1 MDQRAC
7 IQKQQQNHCE
17 HARKNGDKHMKEIN
31 VGQIGLG
38 TVGTGVVKILKKNAG
53 LISQRTGCTIRIARV
68 ADLDNSR
75 ARALNIAPSK
85 FTTDAESV
93 VNDPR
98 IDIVVELIGG
108 LEPARTLVLQAIKN
122 GKHVVTANKA
132 LLSHHGAELYGAASK
147 RGVDIAFEASVAGGI
162 PIIRSIRE
170 GFASDRILN
179 FYGIL
184 NGTANYIL
192 SRMTDEGA
200 AFNDVLRDAQQKGY
214 AEADPTFD
222 IEGIDTLH
230 KLCILIGLGYGINV
244 PAKKIYTEGISQI
257 TAIDVEYA
265 RELGYRIKLLAIC
278 RSSNGMLDARV
289 HPTLVPEHHMLAQV
303 HRTFNAIFLQTAD
316 VGPTMF
322 YGRGAGM
329 LPTGSAVVADI
340 MAVARDASRG
350 ASNRVPLPLGARTA
364 GLRIQPVRDIQSRY
378 YVRFAAEDR
387 PGVLSRIAGVLGRNH
402 ISISSVIQKG
412 RTTHGAVP
420 IFMLTH
426 EARESDMQN
435 AMRQISRLTL
445 VRQNTMLIRIA
456 DDMLSAE

>member
-1 MDQRAC
+1 M
-7 IQKQQQNHCE
+7 KQ
-17 HARKNGDKHMKEIN
+17 IN
-31 VGQIGLG
+31 VGLIGLG
-38 TVGTGVVKILKKNAG
+38 TVGTGVVKILKKNSG
-53 LISQRTGCTIRIARV
+53 LISQRTGCKIKISKV
-68 ADLDNSR
+68 ADLDLRRGKSLR
-75 ARALNIAPSK
+75 LAKGVLTK
-85 FTTDAESV
+85 DAASV
-93 VNDPR
+93 VSDPN
-98 IDIVVELIGG
+98 IDVVVELIGG
-108 LEPARTLVLQAIKN
+108 LEPARTLVLQALKN

-132 LLSHHGAELYGAASK
+132 LLSEHGPELYAAATK
-147 RGVDIAFEASVAGGI
+147 HGVDIAFEASVAGGI

-170 GFASDRILN
+170 GFASDRIVN

-192 SRMTDEGA
+192 SRMTDESA
-200 AFNDVLRDAQQKGY
+200 AFKDVLKDAQQKGY

-257 TAIDVEYA
+257 TALDVEYA

-278 RSSNGMLDARV
+278 RCAGGQLDARV
-289 HPTLVPEHHMLAQV
+289 HPTLVPEQHMLSQV
-303 HRTFNAIFLQTAD
+303 QRTFNAIFLQTAD

-340 MAVARDASRG
+340 MAVARDAGFSG
-350 ASNRVPLPLGARTA
+350 SNRVPLPLNGEQAIN
-364 GLRIQPVRDIQSRY
+364 LRLQPVKEIQSRY
-378 YVRFAAEDR
+378 YLRFSADDR
-387 PGVLSRIAGVLGRNH
+387 PGVLSRIAGILGRNH

-412 RTTHGAVP
+412 RKTHGGTVS
-420 IFMLTH
+420 IFMITH
-426 EARESDMQN
+426 EACESDMQK
-435 AMRQISRLTL
+435 AMRQIKRLAIM
-445 VRQNTMLIRIA
+445 RSDTMLIRIA

>member
-1 MDQRAC
+1 M
-7 IQKQQQNHCE
+7 KQI
-17 HARKNGDKHMKEIN
+17 KIGL
-31 VGQIGLG
+31 IGLG
-38 TVGTGVVKILKKNAG
+38 TVGTGVVKILKKNSS
-53 LISQRTGCTIRIARV
+53 LIAQRTGCTVKISKI
-68 ADLDNSR
+68 ADLDLRRGKN
-75 ARALNIAPSK
+75 LK
-85 FTTDAESV
+85 FAKGVLTKDAESV
-93 VNDPR
+93 VNDPG

-122 GKHVVTANKA
+122 GKHVITANKA
-132 LLSHHGAELYGAASK
+132 LLSEHGAEIYAAASK
-147 RGVDIAFEASVAGGI
+147 KGVDIAFEASVAGGI

-200 AFNDVLRDAQQKGY
+200 DFGDVLKDAQQHGY
-214 AEADPTFD
+214 AESDPTFD
-222 IEGIDTLH
+222 IDGTDTLH

-244 PAKKIYTEGISQI
+244 PAKKIYTEGISKI
-257 TAIDVEYA
+257 TALDVEYA
-265 RELGYRIKLLAIC
+265 RELGFRIKLLAIC
-278 RSSNGMLDARV
+278 RSTGGHLDVRV
-289 HPTLVPEHHMLAQV
+289 HPTLVPEKHMLSQV
-303 HRTFNAIFLQTAD
+303 QRTFNAIFLQTAD

-340 MAVARDASRG
+340 MAVARDATHSG
-350 ASNRVPLPLGARTA
+350 SNRVPLPLSSEHNCTMR
-364 GLRIQPVRDIQSRY
+364 LQPIKEIHSRY
-378 YVRFAAEDR
+378 YLRFSADDQ
-387 PGVLSRIAGVLGRNH
+387 PGVLSRIAGILGRNH

-412 RTTHGAVP
+412 RTTKHGGTVA

-426 EARESDMQN
+426 EALEADMHKAMHQIRRLAIMRSD
-435 AMRQISRLTL
+435 
-445 VRQNTMLIRIA
+445 TMLIRIA

>member
-1 MDQRAC
+1 M
-7 IQKQQQNHCE
+7 KQI
-17 HARKNGDKHMKEIN
+17 K
-31 VGQIGLG
+31 VGLIGLG
-38 TVGTGVVKILKKNAG
+38 TVGTGVVKILKKNSS
-53 LISQRTGCTIRIARV
+53 LIAQRTGCTVKISKI
-68 ADLDNSR
+68 ADLDLRRGKSLR
-75 ARALNIAPSK
+75 LAKGVLTK
-85 FTTDAESV
+85 DAKSV
-93 VNDPR
+93 VNDPG

-132 LLSHHGAELYGAASK
+132 LLSEHGAELYAAASK
-147 RGVDIAFEASVAGGI
+147 QGVDIAFEASVAGGI

-200 AFNDVLRDAQQKGY
+200 AFKDVLKDAQQKGY

-230 KLCILIGLGYGINV
+230 KLCILIGLGYGMNV
-244 PAKKIYTEGISQI
+244 PAKKIYTEGISKI
-257 TAIDVEYA
+257 TALDVEYA

-278 RSSNGMLDARV
+278 RSADGQLDARI
-289 HPTLVPEHHMLAQV
+289 HPTLVPEQHMLSQV
-303 HRTFNAIFLQTAD
+303 QRTFNAIFLQTAD

-340 MAVARDASRG
+340 MAVARDITHGG
-350 ASNRVPLPLGARTA
+350 ANRVPLPLGSEQNSDMR
-364 GLRIQPVRDIQSRY
+364 LQPIKEIQSRY
-378 YVRFAAEDR
+378 YLRFSADDR
-387 PGVLSRIAGVLGRNH
+387 PGVLSRIAGILGRND
-402 ISISSVIQKG
+402 ISISSVMQKG
-412 RTTHGAVP
+412 RTTKNGGTVS
-420 IFMLTH
+420 IFMITH
-426 EARESDMQN
+426 DALESDMQK
-435 AMRQISRLTL
+435 AMSQIKRLAIM
-445 VRQNTMLIRIA
+445 RSDTMLIRIA

>member
-1 MDQRAC
+1 M
-7 IQKQQQNHCE
+7 KQI
-17 HARKNGDKHMKEIN
+17 KIGL
-31 VGQIGLG
+31 IGLG
-38 TVGTGVVKILKKNAG
+38 TVGTGVVKILKKNSS
-53 LISQRTGCTIRIARV
+53 LISQRTGCKIKISKI
-68 ADLDNSR
+68 ADLDLRRGKSLR
-75 ARALNIAPSK
+75 LARGVLTK
-85 FTTDAESV
+85 DAASV
-93 VNDPR
+93 VSDPG

-108 LEPARTLVLQAIKN
+108 LEPARTLVLQALKN

-132 LLSHHGAELYGAASK
+132 LLSEHGAELYAAATK
-147 RGVDIAFEASVAGGI
+147 HGVDIAFEASVAGGI

-170 GFASDRILN
+170 GFASDRIVN

-200 AFNDVLRDAQQKGY
+200 AFKDVLKDAQQKGY

-244 PAKKIYTEGISQI
+244 PAKKIYTEGISKI
-257 TAIDVEYA
+257 TSLDVEYA

-278 RSSNGMLDARV
+278 RSADGQIDARV
-289 HPTLVPEHHMLAQV
+289 HPTLVPEQHMLSQV
-303 HRTFNAIFLQTAD
+303 QRTFNAIFLQTAD

-340 MAVARDASRG
+340 MAVARDAHHG
-350 ASNRVPLPLGARTA
+350 GSNRVPLPLNGEQAVN
-364 GLRIQPVRDIQSRY
+364 LRIQPVREIQSRY
-378 YVRFAAEDR
+378 YLRFSANDC
-387 PGVLSRIAGVLGRNH
+387 PGVLSRIAGILGRNQ

-412 RTTHGAVP
+412 RKNHGGTVS
-420 IFMLTH
+420 IFMITH
-426 EARESDMQN
+426 EACESDMQK
-435 AMRQISRLTL
+435 AMRQIKRLAIM
-445 VRQNTMLIRIA
+445 RSDTMLIRIA